1 MILIEKLETS
11 HRVVVVYVDWSDS
24 FVLALRDHEIEVF
37 KIPFLLLRPLSIA
50 EDEIEQVTGAIFPV
64 VLKTRQPVVF
74 SLSQSKL

>member
-11 HRVVVVYVDWSDS
+11 HRVVVVYVYWSDS
-24 FVLALRDHEIEVF
+24 FVLALRDHELEVV

-50 EDEIEQVTGAIFPV
+50 KYEVEQIPGAIFPV

-74 SLSQSKL
+74 SLTQSKL